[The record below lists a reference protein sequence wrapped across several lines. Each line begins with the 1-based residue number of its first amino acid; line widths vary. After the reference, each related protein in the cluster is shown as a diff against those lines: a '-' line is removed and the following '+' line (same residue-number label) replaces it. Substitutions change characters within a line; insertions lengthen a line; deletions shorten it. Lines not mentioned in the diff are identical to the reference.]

1 VRAPTGLERSGMWL
15 RTSFARSDFSNLVS
29 SPATIEVKAGAAAA
43 LGSLARRIGQWPNPG
58 SQIIA
63 TIPARRFPLRSDADL
78 HVWVA
83 SRSALRPLEAPDANA
98 PRRPLMDSRRVGQ
111 LPEQEPAISRDP
123 EGSRLGARD
132 PEEGRTAELTPQG
145 GRVQKSH

>member
-83 SRSALRPLEAPDANA
+83 SRLDRSSRPDAQRSQA
-98 PRRPLMDSRRVGQ
+98 ATYGCPARWSTARARTRDLSRPGRITPRRSR
-111 LPEQEPAISRDP
+111 S
-123 EGSRLGARD
+123 
-132 PEEGRTAELTPQG
+132 
-145 GRVQKSH
+145 

>member
-43 LGSLARRIGQWPNPG
+43 PGSLARRIGQWPNPG
-58 SQIIA
+58 SQIIV

-83 SRSALRPLEAPDANA
+83 SRSALRPLEP
-98 PRRPLMDSRRVGQ
+98 PRRQRSQAATYGCPARWSTARARTRDLSRPGRIT
-111 LPEQEPAISRDP
+111 PRRSR
-123 EGSRLGARD
+123 S
-132 PEEGRTAELTPQG
+132 
-145 GRVQKSH
+145 